1 MNLLFIHGN
10 FPGQFKDIAPALAQR
25 SGGRTIF
32 LTLSE
37 NAQGI
42 QLPGV
47 ETRLVKLHR
56 DGDPDIHQYLRAT
69 EVAILK
75 GQAILRELHRL
86 QKEESFTPDVV
97 ICHGGMGF
105 GSFVKALLPQV
116 KLISYMEWFFTVS
129 NSSGLFEKNT
139 LDDQLRMETRNLPL
153 LQEMVQ
159 ADHIVCPTEWQR
171 RQFPEFIR
179 DRIQVIFDGV
189 DQDFFC
195 PGPSANPLILGQHSG
210 EAIQFTADQLL
221 LTYGTRGM
229 EPLRG
234 FPEFMRAA
242 AVAQQRFPELQVI
255 VFGND
260 RSAYSYDSPHP
271 SGSWKEFMLEEL
283 QDELD
288 LNRLHFTGLLTYGE
302 LVQLFRRSNLHC
314 YFTRPYVVSWGVFQ
328 AAACGAQLL
337 VNDFPGLD
345 EVFAEKPTLK
355 PVDLDRQD
363 LVTTSVIEGLSQINS
378 DNKRASSL
386 ANGLELA
393 SCLDKWSIAVS
404 DLF

>member
-56 DGDPDIHQYLRAT
+56 DGDPDIHQYLRAM
-69 EVAILK
+69 EVAVLK

-86 QKEESFTPDVV
+86 QTEESFRPDVV

-105 GSFVKALLPQV
+105 GLYVKAFLPQV
-116 KLISYMEWFFTVS
+116 KLISYMEWYFTRE
-129 NSSGLFEKNT
+129 NSEPLFAKCT
-139 LDDQLRMETRNLPL
+139 LDDQLRLETRNVPL

-159 ADHIVCPTEWQR
+159 ADEIVCPTEWQR
-171 RQFPEFIR
+171 QQFPVMFR
-179 DRIQVIFDGV
+179 DRIRVIFDGV
-189 DQDFFC
+189 DESYFC
-195 PGPSANPLILGQHSG
+195 PGPPANPLVLGQRS
-210 EAIQFTADQLL
+210 EQPLRFTADQLL

-242 AVAQQRFPELQVI
+242 AAAQQHFPDLQVV

-260 RSAYSYDSPHP
+260 RSAYSYESPHP

-283 QDELD
+283 RGELD
-288 LNRLHFTGLLTYGE
+288 LSRLHFTGLLPYGE
-302 LVQLFRRSNLHC
+302 LVQLFRRTNLHC

-328 AAACGAQLL
+328 AAACGARLL
-337 VNDFPGLD
+337 VNKFPGVD
-345 EVFAEKPTLK
+345 EVFAEGPEL
-355 PVDLDRQD
+355 PFVDLDHD
-363 LVTTSVIEGLSQINS
+363 DSVINAVLSALQKNFN
-378 DNKRASSL
+378 DNKIQSLLVAGKSLSSAIENWL
-386 ANGLELA
+386 KLL
-393 SCLDKWSIAVS
+393 
-404 DLF
+404 